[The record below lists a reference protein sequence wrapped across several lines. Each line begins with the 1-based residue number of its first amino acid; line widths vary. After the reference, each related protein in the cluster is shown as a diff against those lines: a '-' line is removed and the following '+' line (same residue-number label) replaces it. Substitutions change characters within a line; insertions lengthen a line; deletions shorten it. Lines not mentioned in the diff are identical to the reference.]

1 MVKPKNCSWF
11 NPYLC
16 WFRAGLTQI
25 LAGLI
30 AKLFLCHAKFLQVYP
45 PPIKHASLETLPLS
59 SMIFPSDLRMTCVY
73 RGYSMMFHIF
83 LRCSYNFPIVVPW
96 FSQQPPSG
104 SGMSIDGRT
113 TLQRRS
119 RMAFPCGC
127 TQPVAG
133 RLGHWGKKNSTINRK
148 IPKKENGWKKCDLPL
163 GYLVDLISYRAVD
176 QNLLVCS
183 SHRYSW

>member
-1 MVKPKNCSWF
+1 MPQSHGILWLFWPELSWRSG
-11 NPYLC
+11 NY
-16 WFRAGLTQI
+16 
-25 LAGLI
+25 
-30 AKLFLCHAKFLQVYP
+30 FLMTPWECKHLEINYP
-45 PPIKHASLETLPLS
+45 PAIKHGSLETLPLT

-133 RLGHWGKKNSTINRK
+133 TLGHWGNKKIGQLIGKYRK
-148 IPKKENGWKKCDLPL
+148 GKRMKKM
-163 GYLVDLISYRAVD
+163 
-176 QNLLVCS
+176 
-183 SHRYSW
+183 

>member
-1 MVKPKNCSWF
+1 MLVLCWF
-11 NPYLC
+11 NPNSC
-16 WFRAGLTQI
+16 WFKRHIVFCFMPNSCSTKLAKCSSSFNPNNLVGLPSGNQTRFAG
-25 LAGLI
+25 
-30 AKLFLCHAKFLQVYP
+30 F
-45 PPIKHASLETLPLS
+45 SLPLS
-59 SMIFPSDLRMTCVY
+59 SMIFPSIDLRMTCVY

-104 SGMSIDGRT
+104 LGMSIDGRT

-133 RLGHWGKKNSTINRK
+133 RLGHWGKFNRTIS
-148 IPKKENGWKKCDLPL
+148 ENTLGKRMKKCDLPL
-163 GYLVDLISYRAVD
+163 GCLVDSISYRAVD

-183 SHRYSW
+183 SHR